1 MQNKNTEVNK
11 DLIHHI
17 TEKEAQLL
25 KVIKDQ
31 RRKTRNTNKRKIK
44 NIKKIDIDLVLVILV
59 LLPNKN
65 EDKNTK
71 IKIDQGK
78 DLVTTKETEIMLKNN
93 M

>member
-11 DLIHHI
+11 DLLHHI
-17 TEKEAQLL
+17 TEKEAHLL
-25 KVIKDQ
+25 KVVKDQ

-44 NIKKIDIDLVLVILV
+44 NIKKINIDLVRVILV